1 VFVDM
6 GNSHFDILTKY
17 DLMSTIASMAEHRR

>member
-6 GNSHFDILTKY
+6 GNGHYEILTKY
-17 DLMSTIASMAEHRR
+17 DLMGTIAQLAEQVR